1 MNTPDTTERRGGIK
15 GRSAPGERTGDS
27 RLQPLNLDIR
37 PKPLA
42 DETRRG
48 SVALGGLPLSD
59 IGLDDPA
66 CRGAEGGP
74 KSGFL
79 VCFLTESTNENGSRF
94 VKNLAQ
100 KPRSMHKNRHNRI
113 VNAVLK
119 TDQRMRKAAPAG
131 ARFAQAAGGGRGFS
145 RPEWDAGFPA
155 LFRTFTD

>member
-48 SVALGGLPLSD
+48 SAALGGLPLSD
-59 IGLDDPA
+59 VGLDDPA
-66 CRGAEGGP
+66 CRGAGGGP

-79 VCFLTESTNENGSRF
+79 VYSLSE
-94 VKNLAQ
+94 
-100 KPRSMHKNRHNRI
+100 
-113 VNAVLK
+113 
-119 TDQRMRKAAPAG
+119 
-131 ARFAQAAGGGRGFS
+131 
-145 RPEWDAGFPA
+145 
-155 LFRTFTD
+155 